1 MSGGWEDLDSA
12 PPKAVPKEINDVD
25 KLCLRVFG
33 TEEGQKLLKWLREQ
47 TIEQSCWTPGVDPS
61 YGYFLEGRCNL
72 VKEIESR
79 VERARNP
86 K

>member
-1 MSGGWEDLDSA
+1 MSGWEDLDSA

-47 TIEQSCWTPGVDPS
+47 TIEVACWLPGAEAS
-61 YGYFLEGRCNL
+61 YGYFHEGRCNL
-72 VKEIESR
+72 VKEIETR
-79 VERARNP
+79 VQRARNP

>member
-1 MSGGWEDLDSA
+1 MSGWEELDSA

-47 TIEQSCWTPGVDPS
+47 TIEVACWLPGAEAS
-61 YGYFLEGRCNL
+61 YGYFHEGRCNL
-72 VKEIESR
+72 VKEIETR
-79 VERARNP
+79 VQRARNP
-86 K
+86 T

>member
-1 MSGGWEDLDSA
+1 MSGWDDLDV
-12 PPKAVPKEINDVD
+12 VPQKREPVEIKEID

-47 TIEQSCWTPGVDPS
+47 TIEQSCWLPGAEAS
-61 YGYFLEGRCNL
+61 YGYFHEGRCNL
-72 VKEIESR
+72 VKEIEVR
-79 VERARNP
+79 VQRARNP

>member
-1 MSGGWEDLDSA
+1 MAGWDDLEAVQNSLT
-12 PPKAVPKEINDVD
+12 PPESSDND

-47 TIEQSCWTPGVDPS
+47 TIEQPCWGPGSDPS
-61 YGYFLEGRCNL
+61 YGYFLEGRCSL
-72 VKEIESR
+72 IKEIESR
-79 VERARNP
+79 INRARNL